1 MLSESVIKY
10 FGFINERCYQSA
22 VLTFVSFIISS
33 VMVFSVGHY
42 TQRSLMLFTLIQHIS
57 SFFSYLFIYRL
68 YRENIYGH
76 NIVNTLLSNEQIAEI
91 VNNVAEQEINE
102 DTKKIDKSTNEDK
115 VKDKDEDEDELSEE
129 TIEKK
134 LEDIKR
140 NGKKEKV
147 IESEYCVDMDKVQE
161 YNSDDEEDNSIDSVY
176 NFTIN
181 DADKYH
187 FAKLRFMELEKD
199 FIMNFPR
206 HIVEKIN
213 CVNIKTDMSSD
224 ETYENIKEIIRL
236 INKMSNK
243 KKVHID
249 VMNKLFGILE
259 IIA

>member
-91 VNNVAEQEINE
+91 VNNVAEQEIIE
-102 DTKKIDKSTNEDK
+102 DTKKVDKSTNEDK
-115 VKDKDEDEDELSEE
+115 VKDEDEDELSEE

-147 IESEYCVDMDKVQE
+147 IESEYYVDMDKVQE

-236 INKMSNK
+236 INKMPNK
-243 KKVHID
+243 KKVHFD